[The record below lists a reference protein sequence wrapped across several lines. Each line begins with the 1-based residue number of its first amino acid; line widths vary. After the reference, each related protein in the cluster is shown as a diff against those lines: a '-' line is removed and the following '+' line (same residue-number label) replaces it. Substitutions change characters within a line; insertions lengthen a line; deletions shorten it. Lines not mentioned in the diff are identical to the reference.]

1 MINSKLRKTNCYH
14 LVLFFFFILCSCDI
28 QQSTVFND
36 QFGGH
41 FRQRMLLNS
50 LRQEFFE
57 SGCNSDP
64 EKFQKAFDSI
74 QVELVKME
82 FEIGSSPMLPNSIK
96 NVHFLLE
103 KDFYYTVEFE
113 FLDLKTLNN
122 ALEII
127 RLIKRSKLEKYFPEE
142 ENEFDFSRQTF
153 ELDKHH
159 NFIIKYKD
167 NIFRDTTSN
176 GKVSLMNDT
185 SNLIVTDH
193 FDEELLYDE
202 FIPNTLLNS
211 GKIEMSN
218 KAREIS
224 EGEDFFNAMSIQI
237 FQEWKFPREIR
248 KIKIN
253 IENKN
258 LLQFNGVNLWMKVDD
273 QMLESIEDIKE
284 IKAIIS
290 FKK

>member
-1 MINSKLRKTNCYH
+1 
-14 LVLFFFFILCSCDI
+14 
-28 QQSTVFND
+28 
-36 QFGGH
+36 
-41 FRQRMLLNS
+41 
-50 LRQEFFE
+50 
-57 SGCNSDP
+57 
-64 EKFQKAFDSI
+64 
-74 QVELVKME
+74 ME
-82 FEIGSSPMLPNSIK
+82 
-96 NVHFLLE
+96 
-103 KDFYYTVEFE
+103 
-113 FLDLKTLNN
+113 
-122 ALEII
+122 
-127 RLIKRSKLEKYFPEE
+127 
-142 ENEFDFSRQTF
+142 
-153 ELDKHH
+153 
-159 NFIIKYKD
+159 
-167 NIFRDTTSN
+167 
-176 GKVSLMNDT
+176 
-185 SNLIVTDH
+185 TDH

-218 KAREIS
+218 KAGEIS

-237 FQEWKFPREIR
+237 LQEWKFPREIR

>member
-1 MINSKLRKTNCYH
+1 MINSKLRKTNCYQ

-64 EKFQKAFDSI
+64 
-74 QVELVKME
+74 
-82 FEIGSSPMLPNSIK
+82 MLPNSIK

-127 RLIKRSKLEKYFPEE
+127 RLIKRSKCEKYFPEE

-167 NIFRDTTSN
+167 NIFRDTTSYGN
-176 GKVSLMNDT
+176 
-185 SNLIVTDH
+185 
-193 FDEELLYDE
+193 
-202 FIPNTLLNS
+202 
-211 GKIEMSN
+211 
-218 KAREIS
+218 R
-224 EGEDFFNAMSIQI
+224 
-237 FQEWKFPREIR
+237 
-248 KIKIN
+248 
-253 IENKN
+253 
-258 LLQFNGVNLWMKVDD
+258 
-273 QMLESIEDIKE
+273 
-284 IKAIIS
+284 S
-290 FKK
+290 F